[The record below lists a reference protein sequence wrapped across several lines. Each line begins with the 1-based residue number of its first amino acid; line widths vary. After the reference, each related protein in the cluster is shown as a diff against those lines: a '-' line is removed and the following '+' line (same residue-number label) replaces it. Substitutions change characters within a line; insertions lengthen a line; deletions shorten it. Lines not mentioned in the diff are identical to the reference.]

1 MLLTEAR
8 VEVSPLYFN
17 TSNGRTKYLRKN
29 FLNLPFSFIF
39 IIDQNRYKWTETKPT
54 RIFRPSLR
62 VNFSEHCFWAVRWVF
77 FPPCLFDFYCV
88 FFKFMFPLHIPLML
102 GLGGESTNNSARW
115 LIAVFGWSGCGS
127 NKTSKH
133 VGHLSSSNLQILWSA
148 PHQEN
153 NRP

>member
-39 IIDQNRYKWTETKPT
+39 IIDQSRYKWTETKPT

-62 VNFSEHCFWAVRWVF
+62 VNFSEHCF
-77 FPPCLFDFYCV
+77 
-88 FFKFMFPLHIPLML
+88 
-102 GLGGESTNNSARW
+102 
-115 LIAVFGWSGCGS
+115 
-127 NKTSKH
+127 
-133 VGHLSSSNLQILWSA
+133 
-148 PHQEN
+148 
-153 NRP
+153 